1 MTEEIT
7 KTFIGFLKDI
17 YNPEFPIPL
26 HRPAFFGPEKDWL
39 SECIDSNFVSSVGK
53 RVVEFENRVAGFVGA
68 KRAIATVNGTSALH
82 AALLINDVKEDTEVI
97 TQALTFIAT
106 SNAINYCGAKP
117 VFIDVEEQTLGMS
130 PETLKTFII
139 DHIDIVK
146 GKPIN
151 KKTGKR
157 ISACLPMHTFGHPCR
172 IDKIA
177 EICESADIPVVEDS
191 AESLGSWYKGRHTGI
206 FGKCGI
212 FSFNGNKTITTGGG
226 GMIVTDNEE
235 LADKLKHLTT
245 TGKKPH
251 PYLFFHDVLAFNYR
265 MPNLNAAL
273 GCAQMEQL
281 TDFIRIKREIA
292 GEYKRFCAENGLG
305 FFDEPPEAVSNFW
318 LNAIILEDIKARD
331 EFLKITN
338 ENGIMTRPVW
348 NLMNELP
355 MYRECRA
362 DDLRVSKWF
371 AERLV
376 NIPSSVPNNR
386 MEKVN

>member
-1 MTEEIT
+1 MTAGT
-7 KTFIGFLKDI
+7 TDLFISFLKDI
-17 YNPEFPIPL
+17 FSPEFPIPL
-26 HRPAFFGPEKDWL
+26 HRPAFFGQEKDWL

-53 RVVEFENRVAGFVGA
+53 RVVEFENRVADFVGV
-68 KRAIATVNGTSALH
+68 KRAVAVVNGTSALH
-82 AALLINDVKEDTEVI
+82 AALLIAGAEADTEVI

-106 SNAINYCGAKP
+106 ANAINYCGAKP

-130 PETLKTFII
+130 PVSLKAFIME
-139 DHIDIVK
+139 HVDIVD
-146 GKPIN
+146 GVSIN
-151 KKTGKR
+151 KRTGKR
-157 ISACLPMHTFGHPCR
+157 ISACLPMHTFGHPCQ
-172 IDKIA
+172 IDKII
-177 EICESADIPVVEDS
+177 EICNTAGIPVIEDS

-226 GMIVTDNEE
+226 GMIVTNDED
-235 LADKLKHLTT
+235 LADKLKHITT

-251 PYLFFHDVLAFNYR
+251 PYLFVHDVLAYNYR

-281 TDFIRIKREIA
+281 PDFLRIKREISE
-292 GEYKRFCAENGLG
+292 EYKKFCAENGLR
-305 FFDEPPEAVSNFW
+305 FIDEPPECISNFW

-338 ENGIMTRPVW
+338 ENGVMTRPVW

-355 MYRECRA
+355 MYRQCQA

-376 NIPSSVPNNR
+376 NIPSSVPNSR
-386 MEKVN
+386 MEK